1 MNPSIF
7 DLFFLSISLLALL
20 ILKHLN
26 KLFKRIKNE
35 FINEGFQNNGNDKK
49 MEDDENTHYYIV
61 RTTENIYKIYE
72 NTNKLAFN
80 LSGIITIESSGSIL
94 RNIPIKIIIYFND
107 IFQLKYKYFI
117 INNINANKKK

>member
-7 DLFFLSISLLALL
+7 DLFFLLISLLALP

-26 KLFKRIKNE
+26 KVFKRIKNK

-49 MEDDENTHYYIV
+49 MKDENTCYYIV
-61 RTTENIYKIYE
+61 KTNKNRFKIYE
-72 NTNKLAFN
+72 NTNRLSFN
-80 LSGIITIESSGSIL
+80 LSGFITIEGGY
-94 RNIPIKIIIYFND
+94 PIWEVPKKIIIYFND

-117 INNINANKKK
+117 INNINAKKK